1 MRASVLLTPTA
12 FLHARVPDV
21 VSVSAGMRSQL
32 PHVVFALAGSQ
43 ATHRLEMHGK
53 RGIVQRQ
60 CHHNHRMHKTETVK
74 QCVTHPRVPVLL
86 GRRQQHLIERLF
98 FCWYIILSA
107 GFPRSTLHDDSAKTP
122 CLHRSSLTH
131 THTHTHYACAFDND
145 PTSNPPGSH
154 QTSTT
159 AWADFGL
166 ARVETTQP
174 SICMHDERVPLTEAC
189 ASFLACAE
197 TMQPT

>member
-1 MRASVLLTPTA
+1 M
-12 FLHARVPDV
+12 

-32 PHVVFALAGSQ
+32 PHAVFALAGSQ
-43 ATHRLEMHGK
+43 ATHRHEMHGK
-53 RGIVQRQ
+53 RRIVQRHY
-60 CHHNHRMHKTETVK
+60 HHNHRTHKTQTVK

-131 THTHTHYACAFDND
+131 THTHIMHVHLTMIPRVTHPDRIRRRRRRGRTLTSLASRQLSLVYACMM
-145 PTSNPPGSH
+145 SVC
-154 QTSTT
+154 
-159 AWADFGL
+159 L
-166 ARVETTQP
+166 LRK
-174 SICMHDERVPLTEAC
+174 RVPVSWPVLRPCSLHKVSTPIQISPHAHQC
-189 ASFLACAE
+189 YY
-197 TMQPT
+197 